1 MDVYAAA
8 ANEVMWLLAARRKV
22 EAAQATGPEG
32 GCDLGQWMAAAVKCH
47 GVWGRTRVVIGH
59 VLNMQRCNAGTM
71 RE

>member
-8 ANEVMWLLAARRKV
+8 ANEELWLLAARRTV

-32 GCDLGQWMAAAVKCH
+32 GCDFGRWMAAAVKCH
-47 GVWGRTRVVIGH
+47 GVRGRIRVVIGH
-59 VLNMQRCNAGTM
+59 VLNVQRCNAVTM